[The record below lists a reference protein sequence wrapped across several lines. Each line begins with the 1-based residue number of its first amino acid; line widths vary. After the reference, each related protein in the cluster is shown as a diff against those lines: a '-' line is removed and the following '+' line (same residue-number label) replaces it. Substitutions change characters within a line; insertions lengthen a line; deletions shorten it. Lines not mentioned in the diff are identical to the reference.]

1 MQGNSL
7 TGSEKKPKSKEK
19 KNLTSTIGYAKS
31 QKMQLFCFT

>member
-1 MQGNSL
+1 MQGNLL
-7 TGSEKKPKSKEK
+7 TGSEKKAQGVKK